1 MKDAGKLLSIKLKG
15 GNPMRKRNIW
25 KKISGAAAVGVMA
38 VSIILPV
45 QAATEAARA
54 NNYTYY
60 DAYLEPLGNQKRA
73 VTGGGSAYDDKGYAL
88 RAYLVAGVNI
98 SGSSSHDLTYV
109 RFEGTALE
117 PAITGFHY
125 DVISGI
131 HDCIPRWL
139 KYKYN
144 KNIYIIAI

>member
-1 MKDAGKLLSIKLKG
+1 MPGRRREGVRWFKKNEGCGEIVINQTERGKSYEKKKYLE
-15 GNPMRKRNIW
+15 
-25 KKISGAAAVGVMA
+25 KISGAAAVGVMA

-131 HDCIPRWL
+131 HDCIPR
-139 KYKYN
+139 
-144 KNIYIIAI
+144 